1 MVHIVVVSRH
11 NLIRRLLS
19 DCLAAQKDFAVAA
32 ELERTEDAPGAC
44 EKLRPDLLLFDLA
57 LDNVRGALSSS
68 AAIKKSSPSVKIMFL
83 TGLSDSSL
91 IADARERGVDS
102 FLFYYNCMQE
112 GLVTCARGTTGGY
125 QIYPNEEML
134 RQIDPFAGVFTRREI
149 KLLCMLC
156 ESKSREEIGA
166 ALALS
171 PSSIKGCVSSILNK
185 TGYGSISQLLSHML
199 SRGCLAPR

>member
-1 MVHIVVVSRH
+1 MVHIVVVSRQ
-11 NLIRRLLS
+11 NLIRLLIA
-19 DCLAAQKDFAVAA
+19 DCLAAQKDFEVAA
-32 ELERTEDAPGAC
+32 VLEHEEEAPGVC
-44 EKLRPDLLLFDLA
+44 ESLRPDLLLFDVA
-57 LDNVRGALSSS
+57 LDGVRSALSSS
-68 AAIKKSSPSVKIMFL
+68 AAVKKGSPAVKIMFL

-102 FLFYYNCMQE
+102 FLFYNCMQE
-112 GLVTCARGTTGGY
+112 GLVTCARGTAGGY
-125 QIYPNEEML
+125 QIYPSEEML
-134 RQIDPFAGVFTRREI
+134 RQTDPFAGMFTRREI

-156 ESKSREEIGA
+156 GSRSREEIGA

>member
-19 DCLAAQKDFAVAA
+19 DCFAAQKDFAVAA
-32 ELERTEDAPGAC
+32 ELERTEDAPGVC
-44 EKLRPDLLLFDLA
+44 ETLRPNLFLFDVA
-57 LDNVRGALSSS
+57 LDNVRSALSSS
-68 AAIKKSSPSVKIMFL
+68 AAIKKSSPSVKITFL

-91 IADARERGVDS
+91 IADAREGGVDS
-102 FLFYYNCMQE
+102 FLFYTCVQE
-112 GLVTCARGTTGGY
+112 GLVTCARGTASGY

-166 ALALS
+166 VLALS

-185 TGYGSISQLLSHML
+185 TGYGNISQLISYMISH
-199 SRGCLAPR
+199 GCLAPR